1 MSPGGN
7 GSAGHRPPRNT
18 DPAWQMAEYLDSRLR
33 LQDCDEASIARAL
46 LLMSELHGRSRVAR
60 ACGMRSDAM
69 RRQLDGTRPLYFE
82 TVLGVSRALGVQLR
96 AEAGSSPPTAADDAH
111 PPT

>member
-1 MSPGGN
+1 MSDALALPTHDFVAC
-7 GSAGHRPPRNT
+7 SA
-18 DPAWQMAEYLDSRLR
+18 ALSQAVMRLR
-33 LQDCDEASIARAL
+33 GEALAAELGSIARAL
-46 LLMSELHGRSRVAR
+46 LLMSELHGMSRVAR

-96 AEAGSSPPTAADDAH
+96 AEAGQ
-111 PPT
+111 